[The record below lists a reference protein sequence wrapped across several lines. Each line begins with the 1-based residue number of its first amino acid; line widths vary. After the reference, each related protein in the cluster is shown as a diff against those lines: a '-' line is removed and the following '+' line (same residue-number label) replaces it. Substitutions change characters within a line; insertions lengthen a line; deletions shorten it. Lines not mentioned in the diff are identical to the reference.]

1 MSSARRPFAVCTALL
16 VLCLGGCA
24 TGLQERAEEYNEDG
38 LQLFRQGDYV
48 YARESFKAALALK
61 PEDPALLYNIGSCYD
76 RLGKSAKAEQYYNA
90 CLQRAPNHTSCRH
103 ALAVMLVRDQRR
115 DDASRMI
122 AGWIAAEPQLAAAY
136 AEDGWYWHQA
146 GDLPRAQ
153 ARLHQALQLDPH
165 DPRALVEMAQVYE
178 SMSRPDRALV
188 LYERALERDPHQAEV
203 TERINL
209 LLAKGAKRPQPD

>member
-1 MSSARRPFAVCTALL
+1 MTTARRPSVACAALL
-16 VLCLGGCA
+16 ALCLGGCA
-24 TGLQERAEEYNEDG
+24 TAIQERADEYNQDG
-38 LQLFRQGDYV
+38 LELFEQGEYV
-48 YARESFKAALALK
+48 LARESFKAALALK
-61 PEDPALLYNIGSCYD
+61 PQDPGLLCNVGRCYD
-76 RLGKSAKAEQYYNA
+76 RVGKSAQAEQFYNA
-90 CLQRAPNHTSCRH
+90 CLQRSPNHTSCRH
-103 ALAVMLVRDQRR
+103 ALAVMLVRDKRP
-115 DDASRMI
+115 DDAARMI

-153 ARLHQALQLDPH
+153 SRLQQALQIDPH
-165 DPRALVEMAQVYE
+165 DPRALVEMGQVYE

-188 LYERALERDPHQAEV
+188 LYERALERDPHQEDV